1 MMSNKG
7 TWNIE
12 MGFENLVA
20 IVLIAQL
27 PTHGRSVGDRDISAT
42 DKPMPRSSS
51 VVITSVVMSRS
62 S

>member
-27 PTHGRSVGDRDISAT
+27 PMHGRSVGDRDILAT
-42 DKPMPRSSS
+42 DNPMPRSSS
-51 VVITSVVMSRS
+51 VVITSGTH
-62 S
+62 